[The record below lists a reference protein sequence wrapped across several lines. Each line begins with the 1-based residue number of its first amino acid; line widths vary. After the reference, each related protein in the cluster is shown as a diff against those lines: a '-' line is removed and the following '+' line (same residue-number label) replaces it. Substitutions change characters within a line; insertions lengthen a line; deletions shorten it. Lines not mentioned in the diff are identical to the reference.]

1 MYLVRMEANGVR
13 SFPVPHMIGIKR
25 INIYRLAEQV
35 IKERSVRI
43 LGSPRLLVKNVEGLV
58 LCVTTTNVVDEA
70 VSRDD
75 IRP

>member
-1 MYLVRMEANGVR
+1 
-13 SFPVPHMIGIKR
+13 MIGIKR